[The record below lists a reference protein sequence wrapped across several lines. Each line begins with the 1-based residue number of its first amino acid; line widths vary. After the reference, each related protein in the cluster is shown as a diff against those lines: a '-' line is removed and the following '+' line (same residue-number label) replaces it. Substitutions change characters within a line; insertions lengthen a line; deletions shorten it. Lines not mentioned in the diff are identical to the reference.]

1 MRAAVARAAQAGLP
15 AAQQRAAEAALTQ
28 RESAAVQN
36 FTESAHASPFSMA
49 AYQAALDTATRFALG
64 DRQRP
69 ERFVTLVQ
77 TLSTS
82 HHTDMQLQEC
92 QAPGQL
98 CLHMQWHQL
107 ISS

>member
-1 MRAAVARAAQAGLP
+1 MRAVVARAARAGLP

-28 RESAAVQN
+28 RESAAVQS

-64 DRQRP
+64 DCQRP

-77 TLSTS
+77 TLLTS